1 MASGN
6 IFVQVTA
13 TAKSSGRVKSIVV
26 LVPREKIEDYRMSTK
41 MPGDNQIARQLAEPL
56 AMNLF
61 THRAS
66 FGNFKVAH
74 MFSLDPP
81 PEIEGKPPE
90 IVRGGLKAWIL

>member
-13 TAKSSGRVKSIVV
+13 TADSSGRVKSIVV
-26 LVPREKIEDYRMSTK
+26 LVPREKIEDYRTSTK
-41 MPGDNQIARQLAEPL
+41 KAADNQIAQELADPL

-74 MFSLDPP
+74 MFSSDPP
-81 PEIEGKPPE
+81 PDIERKPPE
-90 IVRGGLKAWIL
+90 IARGGLKAWLL